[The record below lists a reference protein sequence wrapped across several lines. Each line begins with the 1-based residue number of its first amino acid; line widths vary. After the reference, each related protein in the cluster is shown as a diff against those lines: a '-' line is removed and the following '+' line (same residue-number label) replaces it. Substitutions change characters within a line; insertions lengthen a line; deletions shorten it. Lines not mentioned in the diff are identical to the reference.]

1 MELNNIKDLENFL
14 NQNKIF
20 DIIGIDRVGVFGSF
34 ARGEKSNDID
44 LLFDRVS
51 DKLKTISII
60 EDLEKKTGKKFDIV
74 FNELANPII
83 LYRAKKDIVYVE
95 KYKE

>member
-1 MELNNIKDLENFL
+1 MELNNIKDLESFL

-51 DKLKTISII
+51 DKLKTILII
-60 EDLEKKTGKKFDIV
+60 EDLEKKIGKKFDIV

-83 LYRAKKDIVYVE
+83 LHRAKKDIVYVE
-95 KYKE
+95 KYKK